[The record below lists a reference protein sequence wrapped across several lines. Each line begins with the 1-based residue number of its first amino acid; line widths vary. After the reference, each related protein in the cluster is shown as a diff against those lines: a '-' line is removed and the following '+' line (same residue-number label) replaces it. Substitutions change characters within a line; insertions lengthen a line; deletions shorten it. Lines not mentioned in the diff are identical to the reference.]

1 MAARRRRTWIAIGG
15 ATAAVAIGALAAV
28 ALGAPTGLTA
38 PSFTNAAP
46 VISWS
51 DTEAASSYDVARANG
66 TCGSNPSF
74 DPPALNVPNPFTD
87 LPRPAQGIYCYR
99 VTGHGYA
106 TTGDV
111 NGDASQTTQVMV
123 DTTPPVVQIISPATG
138 FVGGTVSIQA
148 NASDA
153 DSGLAPGGFVV
164 SVDNLILPTAP
175 PLTWNTH
182 VIGVEGGTY
191 IVRAHAV
198 DRAGNPSAD
207 STVQVVI
214 DNTGPGAPAVT
225 FLQNPVTGSP
235 TLVWAAQSGETYTV
249 ARTSSTGP
257 GPKAFGSVTPNWT
270 DPDTLTPGTYTY
282 VVTAFDSAG
291 NPTAS
296 APASVSV
303 ISPSLTAP
311 RSISA
316 NSPTNSVPHV
326 VWQPPVSFLVGGWN
340 IYRDGS
346 LLTTISDPAASS
358 YDDTGLAAQGPH
370 TYAVQAVN
378 GNGSGD
384 LSSPV
389 SVTYDTMAPSLPPA
403 SATANPDGSVSLG
416 WPAAVDATPGSGL
429 ARYVVQRL
437 AGPSAP
443 TDPSTGTTVCSLPPS
458 ATGCIDKET
467 KNNTSYSYGIFAI
480 DGAGNFGWRGAS
492 ARAVDTQ
499 APPAVTGLRVVSFD
513 RTYARLGWAV
523 PVLKDANADL
533 AGYRVL
539 ALRTVG
545 KPPLNPNDGTV
556 VCRNDDPKDT
566 ICDAIN
572 LVAGKKVSFAVYAYD
587 GVPNYSTPQI
597 VTMTPHSL
605 DNKPPHKPTKVRLTH
620 SGLTYTLKWVSPR
633 DKDLSKFRVTL
644 YDKGPGPRPSKGK
657 AVVTGRVL
665 HATFTLRAGQV
676 VYVNLFAI
684 DVSGNFSRV
693 TRLIVAPGKIVP
705 KSKHKVVKKKV
716 KSTKKKAG
724 KAKATLPARSG

>member
-38 PSFTNAAP
+38 PPFTNAAP

-51 DTEAASSYDVARANG
+51 DTDAASSYDVARANG
-66 TCGSNPSF
+66 TCASTPSF
-74 DPPALNVPNPFTD
+74 GSPVLSVPNPFTD
-87 LPRPAQGIYCYR
+87 SPRPPQGVYCYQ
-99 VTGHGYA
+99 VTGHYA
-106 TTGDV
+106 TGPDTS
-111 NGDASQTTQVMV
+111 ATTQVMV
-123 DTTPPVVQIISPATG
+123 DTTAPLVQLTSPGAG
-138 FVGGTVSIQA
+138 AVGGTVSIQA
-148 NASDA
+148 SASDEA
-153 DSGLAPGGFVV
+153 GGSGLAGGVVV
-164 SVDNLILPTAP
+164 SVDGLITPAAP
-175 PLTWNTH
+175 PLAWNTH
-182 VIGVEGGTY
+182 AIGAEGGTY
-191 IVRAHAV
+191 VVRAHAV
-198 DRAGNPSAD
+198 DRAGNAAD
-207 STVQVVI
+207 DTATVVI

-235 TLVWAAQSGETYTV
+235 TLVWTARSGETYTV

-257 GPKAFGSVTPNWT
+257 GPKAFGTVMPNWT

-296 APASVSV
+296 GPASVSV

-326 VWQPPVSFLVGGWN
+326 TWQPPVSFLVGGWN

-346 LLTTISDPAASS
+346 LLTTIGDPAASS

-378 GNGSGD
+378 GNSSGD

-403 SATANPDGSVSLG
+403 SATANPDGSVSLD
-416 WPAAVDATPGSGL
+416 WAAAIDATPGSGL
-429 ARYVVQRL
+429 ARYVVQRV

-458 ATGCIDKET
+458 ATGCIDKAT

-499 APPAVTGLRVVSFD
+499 APSAVSGLRVVSFD

-572 LVAGKKVSFAVYAYD
+572 LVTGKKVSFAVYAYD

-597 VTMTPHSL
+597 VTLTPHSL

-693 TRLIVAPGKIVP
+693 TKLIVAPGKIVP
-705 KSKHKVVKKKV
+705 KSKHKVAKKKKV
-716 KSTKKKAG
+716 TSAKKKAG
-724 KAKATLPARSG
+724 KAKASLPARSG